1 MNVTTISHRYRAL
14 LQVNEAALTKS
25 TTEELFAGLCSALR
39 RLLAYDRAG
48 LSLYDL
54 DQDGL
59 KIVALYGRHENS
71 IFRPGQLLDRKTS
84 QTGWVFEH
92 QTHIIRRDLG
102 KEIRFPT
109 DKLTINEGYRS
120 VCSVPLIVRGNS
132 IGVVSVL
139 SARKNEFSTGDA
151 RILQEVSNQIALAV
165 NSITPRCAMHMST
178 KLVCPRCIGAAGGKT
193 TVSKHRENLSDW
205 GKRGGRGRR
214 NVNLTRNVNLLDKDF

>member
-1 MNVTTISHRYRAL
+1 MSLPTISHRYRAL

-25 TTEELFAGLCSALR
+25 TTEELFGGMCTALR
-39 RLLAYDRAG
+39 SLLSYDRAG
-48 LSLYDL
+48 LSLYDP

-59 KIVALYGRHENS
+59 KIVALCGPHEDS
-71 IFRPGQLLDRKTS
+71 IFRLGHLLDRKTS

-92 QTHIIRRDLG
+92 QTYIIRRDLG

-109 DKLTINEGYRS
+109 DKLTVKEGYRS

-151 RILQEVSNQIALAV
+151 RILQEFSNQIVLAI
-165 NSITPRCAMHMST
+165 NSIIPRCHIHMNT
-178 KLVCPRCIGAAGGKT
+178 RLVCPRCIGAAGGKT
-193 TVSKHRENLSDW
+193 TVSKHRQNLSDW

-214 NVNLTRNVNLLDKDF
+214 NVNLLDKDF